1 MNPSTACATVLVD
14 ELVRLGCRHA
24 VLSPGSRSA
33 PLAYALAAADAAGR
47 LTLHVRVDERS
58 AAFLALGLGKATRT
72 PVPVVTTSGSAPTHL
87 YPAVAEADAGYV
99 PLLVVS
105 ADRPAELRGVGA
117 NQTTDQLK
125 LYGGAV
131 RWAADLEAPSSPPR
145 PEVWRSAVDRAW
157 SAACGGLG
165 GDAGPVHLNV
175 PFRDPLAPGLDED
188 GPDEDVPDDAAALCG
203 RADGMPWTRVVG
215 PRGATPESAAWWSQS
230 GRAATSEPL
239 DDVPR
244 TLMVLGDLDA
254 PVASS
259 HAIEIA
265 RARGWPVLAE
275 PFGRRGPGVI
285 PHGPML
291 LAARPDWVSAHAPE
305 RILVVGRITL
315 TRTLAAVLGTPGAV
329 VEVISPRQTW
339 PDPSHRA
346 RRVSTWEALAA
357 CGHLREETARSAD
370 DDAWTAAWSAAGDRL
385 RRDVAPLLVWSDDA
399 RPDGPSLAAELLR
412 ALPGGARLFV
422 GSSNVAR
429 DVDVARSVDDLEVLA
444 NRGLAGIDGATS
456 TASGLALAGD
466 PPTYALMGDLTFV
479 HDANGLMIGPGEPRP
494 DLTVV
499 VADDRGGGI
508 FARLEYGQSG
518 RERFFERIFTA
529 RPGVNVAALC
539 AAYGVEYESADSP
552 AALTELIRRPPGGL
566 RIVHVLLD
574 PDRQSTA
581 MTRVT
586 QAVRTSGRQH

>member
-1 MNPSTACATVLVD
+1 MNPSTDCATVLVD

-33 PLAYALAAADAAGR
+33 PLAYALAEADAAGR

-87 YPAVAEADAGYV
+87 HPAVVEADAGCV

-145 PEVWRSAVDRAW
+145 PEVWRSTVDRAW

-175 PFRDPLAPGLDED
+175 PFRDPLAPGLDE
-188 GPDEDVPDDAAALCG
+188 EAPDDAAALRG
-203 RADGMPWTRVVG
+203 RADGGPWTRVVG
-215 PRGATPESAAWWSQS
+215 PRGASAESAAWWSES

-254 PVASS
+254 PDASS
-259 HAIEIA
+259 RAIEIA
-265 RARGWPVLAE
+265 RARGWPVVAE

-285 PHGPML
+285 PHGPLL
-291 LAARPDWVSAHAPE
+291 LASRPDWVSAHAPE

-315 TRTLAAVLGTPGAV
+315 TRSLAAVLRTPGAV
-329 VEVISPRQTW
+329 VEVVSPRQTW
-339 PDPSHRA
+339 PDPGQRA
-346 RRVSTWEALAA
+346 RRVSSWGALAA
-357 CGHLREETARSAD
+357 CGRVRVEATRSAD

-385 RRDVAPLLVWSDDA
+385 RRVMAPLLVWSDDA
-399 RPDGPSLAAELLR
+399 RPDGPALAAELLG

-429 DVDVARSVDDLEVLA
+429 DVDVARTVDDLEVMA

-456 TASGLALAGD
+456 TASGLALASGV
-466 PPTYALMGDLTFV
+466 PTYALLGDLTFV

-529 RPGVNVAALC
+529 RPGVDLAALC
-539 AAYGVEYESADSP
+539 AAYGVDYAAADSP
-552 AALTELIRRPPGGL
+552 AALAESVRRRPQGL
-566 RIVHVLLD
+566 RVVHVLLD
-574 PDRQSTA
+574 ADRQRTA
-581 MTRVT
+581 MSRVT
-586 QAVRTSGRQH
+586 QALRG